1 MTLARRLFLLTML
14 AAVAGPALAHHGWRW
29 TDGGDFE
36 LTGII
41 TAVQLGNPHGVLT
54 IDADGEIWRAEVG
67 QPHRNEAAGL
77 RDDMLVAGI
86 EITLLGE
93 RSADPAELVMKAER
107 VTINGTDY
115 DLYPDRL

>member
-1 MTLARRLFLLTML
+1 MTLARRTILLTAIIAL
-14 AAVAGPALAHHGWRW
+14 AGPALAHHGWRW

-41 TAVQLGNPHGVLT
+41 TEVQLGNPHGVLT
-54 IDADGEIWRAEVG
+54 IDAEGEIWRAEIG
-67 QPHRNEAAGL
+67 QPHRNAAAGL
-77 RDDMLVAGI
+77 RDDMLRAGT

-93 RSADPAELVMKAER
+93 RSADPAVRVMKAER
-107 VTINGTDY
+107 VTIGGTGY